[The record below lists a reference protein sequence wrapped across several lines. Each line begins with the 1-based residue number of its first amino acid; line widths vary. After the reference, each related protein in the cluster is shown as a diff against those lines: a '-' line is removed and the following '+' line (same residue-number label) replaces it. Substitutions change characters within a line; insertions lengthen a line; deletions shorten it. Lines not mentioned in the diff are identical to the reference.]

1 MKLLGEQLEEEFCLA
16 RICFCF
22 HRTAHNIILICKY
35 FSTVLE
41 VNLQHIWV
49 GRITNLPE
57 YSADKLGKEFDIS
70 GSTIERV
77 RSIMGYGTPE
87 QIQTMS

>member
-1 MKLLGEQLEEEFCLA
+1 MPSASEEA
-16 RICFCF
+16 
-22 HRTAHNIILICKY
+22 N
-35 FSTVLE
+35 
-41 VNLQHIWV
+41 
-49 GRITNLPE
+49 RITNLPE

-87 QIQTMS
+87 QIETMS